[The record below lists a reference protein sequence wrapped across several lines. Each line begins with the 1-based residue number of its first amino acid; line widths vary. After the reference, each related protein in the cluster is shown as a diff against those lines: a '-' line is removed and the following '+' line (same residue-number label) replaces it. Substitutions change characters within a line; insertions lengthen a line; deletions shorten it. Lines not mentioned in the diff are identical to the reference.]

1 MFPVLFLIALALHV
15 ITSRRRCI
23 VDRSTDPKLFTFEV
37 PMQEDLSIG
46 SPSRRD
52 LLRMI
57 GAGAGASAMYHAMS
71 SLGIAAESPYKG
83 PIDLKGVPAGAS
95 VLILGA
101 GMAGMSAA
109 YELRNAGYQV
119 QVLEFNS
126 RAGGRNWS
134 LRGGD
139 SYTELGGFTQQCGFD
154 KDLYINP
161 GPWRIPYHHRGMLN
175 YCKRLGVALEPFL
188 QVNYNAYLHSS
199 RAFGGKP
206 RRYREIKADYQG
218 HVAELLAKA
227 TRQSAL
233 DAAVSKEDQEK
244 LLDSLRD
251 WGALDKNYAYVAGD
265 RGSDRRGYQKE
276 PGGGLSAR
284 PIPSQPI
291 EMTDLLDSRLWAAI
305 SRGDAFDMQTA
316 LFQPVGGMGRVG
328 EAFGREL
335 GSLIRYNAKVIDI
348 RQDDRSVS
356 VVYEDTRTPGT
367 RLKSSADWCLCT
379 IPLPILAQIPMNVGP
394 ALASAISAVP
404 YSSSVKVGLQFKRR
418 FWEED
423 EHIYGG
429 ITYTDLP
436 ITTISYP
443 NTGFHG
449 GGKGVLLGA
458 YIFGRDAMEFTAMTP
473 EERVRKA
480 LEYGGQIHPQYAEEF
495 DNGVAVAWH
504 RSPFTMGCFGVW
516 SADARAKHYDDL
528 CAIDGRIALAGEHA
542 SYIGGWQEG
551 AVTSAL
557 DAIGRLH
564 ERAVAQGAK
573 V

>member
-1 MFPVLFLIALALHV
+1 MENNSAV
-15 ITSRRRCI
+15 S
-23 VDRSTDPKLFTFEV
+23 
-37 PMQEDLSIG
+37 

-57 GAGAGASAMYHAMS
+57 GVAAGSAAMYQAMT
-71 SLGIAAESPYKG
+71 SLGFAADSPYRG
-83 PIDLKGVPAGAS
+83 PVDLQGAPRGAS

-101 GMAGMSAA
+101 GLAGMSAA

-119 QVLEFNS
+119 QVLEFNG

-139 SYTELGGFTQQCGFD
+139 SYTELGGHTQECRFD

-161 GPWRIPYHHRGMLN
+161 GPWRIPYHHRGMLS
-175 YCKRLGVALEPFL
+175 YCKKLGVALEPFV

-206 RRYREIKADYQG
+206 RRFREIKADYQG

-227 TRQSAL
+227 TRQNAL
-233 DAAVSKEDQEK
+233 DASVSKEDQEK
-244 LLDSLRD
+244 LLESLRE
-251 WGALDKNYAYVAGD
+251 WGALDKNHAYVSSGQ
-265 RGSDRRGYQKE
+265 SSERRGYEKD
-276 PGGGLSAR
+276 PGGGLTAR
-284 PIPSQPI
+284 PIPSEPI
-291 EMTDLLDSRLWAAI
+291 GLSDILDSKLWQQI
-305 SRGDAFDMQTA
+305 PGGDRFDMQTA
-316 LFQPVGGMGRVG
+316 LFQPAGGMGRVG

-335 GSLIRYNAKVIDI
+335 GPLIRYNAKVIDI
-348 RQDDRSVS
+348 RQDDRGVT
-356 VVYEDTRTPGT
+356 VTYEDTRTPGT
-367 RLKSSADWCLCT
+367 GLTARADWCLCT

-394 ALASAISAVP
+394 TLAGAIAAVP
-404 YSSSVKVGLQFKRR
+404 YASAVKVGLQFKRR

-436 ITTISYP
+436 IANISYP
-443 NTGFHG
+443 NTGFHSA
-449 GGKGVLLGA
+449 GKGVLLGG
-458 YIFGRDAMEFTAMTP
+458 YLFGANAMEFTAMTP

-480 LEYGGQIHPQYAEEF
+480 VEYGSQIHPQYPQEF

-504 RSPFTMGCFGVW
+504 RSPFTMGCFGMW
-516 SADARAKHYDDL
+516 TADTRAKHYDDL
-528 CAIDGRIALAGEHA
+528 CAIDGRIVLAGEHA

-564 ERAVAQGAK
+564 QRAVAAGSPAAGAMA
-573 V
+573 